1 MMVAIAFSEEEI
13 EATIPERFER
23 IVRMCPDV
31 LAIQASQTVGSP
43 INLSYA
49 QLNRAAERV
58 ALSIL
63 ARRDEEASPIALLFG
78 HGISQVIGMLA
89 VLKAGLFFVT
99 LAPGDPFNHLEE
111 ILKDAGSSLI
121 LTDSTTYSLAGS
133 LDVRRRNLFNID
145 QLDSEGNPFNST
157 GRYNPDAFASI
168 LYTSGS
174 TGKPKG
180 VIRSHRNLLHRA
192 WYENKRFHIGPGDR
206 RSLMAHSGFG
216 SSINDIFITLLNAAT
231 LVPYDLKTLGI
242 TSLDTWLRE
251 EGITILH
258 PPISMMREFLAGLG
272 PGEGF
277 PAVRLVILGGDS
289 MRSKD
294 VEAIRLHF
302 SNSSVVH
309 QYSSSETGIITSYQ
323 VDPQDELGSG
333 ILPVGF
339 PVPGKEILIL
349 DQEGGVGEIAVRSRF
364 LSPGYWKAP
373 ALNAAKFQPDPLEKG
388 QMIYHTGDSG
398 CLRPDGC
405 LEHQGRLDSIVK
417 IRGFRVGLGV
427 LETAL
432 AEMPGVIQSVVVAL
446 DDPKGNRRLAAYVV
460 PDRKILDQSTSQIS
474 ARLRE
479 SLAQRLPAYMIPDH
493 FILLDK
499 LPLTSNLK
507 VDRNKLPAP
516 DWNPPQVNSAFEPP
530 AIGLE
535 EKLAGLWAR
544 VLGVKQVGMQDNFFE
559 LGGNSIQ
566 AARLFSEIRVAF
578 NLRLPVITLISAPTV
593 ADLGKILANR
603 ASHQNDS
610 PLLVPFQKEG
620 SQPPFFCVHSRGGG
634 LLECR
639 RLSDLLGRDQP
650 FYGILP
656 KGLNG
661 QELLDQTIPEMAAHY
676 LEAVRLVQ
684 AHGPYLL
691 GGICFGGRVAFEMA
705 RQLEQQGEKT
715 ALVAIFEANAPPRW
729 RVRSPLR
736 LDQRVRHFLVSLSIW
751 TYDFVTGRTVD
762 WTLRRAF
769 RRVLRSI
776 GQILGRKIPVRPS
789 ELMVDPDSLSLEEVE
804 LTLVEHQSSAIYNPQ
819 PYPGKIT
826 LFRVR
831 GFSPSRAFD
840 PHMGWDGLATGGLEV
855 KIIEGTH
862 SHILQEPYVAS
873 LAAALRESIR
883 ACQTGTDATIIQKVQ
898 LFPDSWLV
906 Y

>member
-1 MMVAIAFSEEEI
+1 MMVAIPFSEEEI

-43 INLSYA
+43 INYTYA
-49 QLNRAAERV
+49 QLNRTAERV

-63 ARRDEEASPIALLFG
+63 ARRDEEASPIALLLG
-78 HGISQVIGMLA
+78 HGISQVIGMLG
-89 VLKAGLFFVT
+89 VLKAGFFFVT

-121 LTDSTTYSLAGS
+121 LTDNTTYSLAGS
-133 LDVRRRNLFNID
+133 LDVRRRNLLNID
-145 QLDSEGNPFNST
+145 QLDLEGNPFNST

-180 VIRSHRNLLHRA
+180 VIRSHGNLLRRA

-216 SSINDIFITLLNAAT
+216 SSINDIFITRSNAAT

-242 TSLDTWLRE
+242 ASLDTWLRE

-258 PPISMMREFLAGLG
+258 PPISMIREFLASLG

-417 IRGFRVGLGV
+417 
-427 LETAL
+427 
-432 AEMPGVIQSVVVAL
+432 
-446 DDPKGNRRLAAYVV
+446 
-460 PDRKILDQSTSQIS
+460 
-474 ARLRE
+474 
-479 SLAQRLPAYMIPDH
+479 
-493 FILLDK
+493 
-499 LPLTSNLK
+499 
-507 VDRNKLPAP
+507 
-516 DWNPPQVNSAFEPP
+516 
-530 AIGLE
+530 
-535 EKLAGLWAR
+535 
-544 VLGVKQVGMQDNFFE
+544 
-559 LGGNSIQ
+559 
-566 AARLFSEIRVAF
+566 
-578 NLRLPVITLISAPTV
+578 
-593 ADLGKILANR
+593 
-603 ASHQNDS
+603 
-610 PLLVPFQKEG
+610 
-620 SQPPFFCVHSRGGG
+620 
-634 LLECR
+634 
-639 RLSDLLGRDQP
+639 
-650 FYGILP
+650 
-656 KGLNG
+656 
-661 QELLDQTIPEMAAHY
+661 
-676 LEAVRLVQ
+676 VRL
-684 AHGPYLL
+684 
-691 GGICFGGRVAFEMA
+691 
-705 RQLEQQGEKT
+705 
-715 ALVAIFEANAPPRW
+715 
-729 RVRSPLR
+729 
-736 LDQRVRHFLVSLSIW
+736 
-751 TYDFVTGRTVD
+751 
-762 WTLRRAF
+762 
-769 RRVLRSI
+769 
-776 GQILGRKIPVRPS
+776 
-789 ELMVDPDSLSLEEVE
+789 
-804 LTLVEHQSSAIYNPQ
+804 
-819 PYPGKIT
+819 
-826 LFRVR
+826 
-831 GFSPSRAFD
+831 
-840 PHMGWDGLATGGLEV
+840 
-855 KIIEGTH
+855 
-862 SHILQEPYVAS
+862 
-873 LAAALRESIR
+873 
-883 ACQTGTDATIIQKVQ
+883 
-898 LFPDSWLV
+898 
-906 Y
+906 